1 MHTVS
6 IVHLC
11 TLDLYSLV
19 LCGAQVCPGCIVT
32 RNMPCQSDF
41 VFPQVL
47 HSSSHVM
54 MLLSVEEIWSLVW
67 VTLGTAALEVA
78 YHFEIVGLVD
88 SALVSGYITS
98 GMLINPR
105 RACAARITVV
115 VLCVCV
121 CVSVCSFSLLC
132 LLTLLGI
139 QQEVSAATAREM
151 Q

>member
-1 MHTVS
+1 M
-6 IVHLC
+6 
-11 TLDLYSLV
+11 
-19 LCGAQVCPGCIVT
+19 
-32 RNMPCQSDF
+32 
-41 VFPQVL
+41 
-47 HSSSHVM
+47 
-54 MLLSVEEIWSLVW
+54 
-67 VTLGTAALEVA
+67 A